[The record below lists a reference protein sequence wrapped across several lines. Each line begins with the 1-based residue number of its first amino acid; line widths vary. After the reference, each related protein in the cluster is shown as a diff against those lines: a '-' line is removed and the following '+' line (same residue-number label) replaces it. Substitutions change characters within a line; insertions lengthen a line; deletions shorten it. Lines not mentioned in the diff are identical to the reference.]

1 MTIKKGQITLRLKVD
16 KAIEKEFEALPPTP
30 LKNWTP
36 EGDEMIRQH
45 WKARDQVAFTEM
57 FGKKFFKVGLR
68 TLATRARAL
77 GV

>member
-36 EGDEMIRQH
+36 EGDEMIRR
-45 WKARDQVAFTEM
+45 WWRKRDHFAFTQM
-57 FGKKFFKVGLR
+57 FEKKFFKVGLR
-68 TLATRARAL
+68 TLATRARTL